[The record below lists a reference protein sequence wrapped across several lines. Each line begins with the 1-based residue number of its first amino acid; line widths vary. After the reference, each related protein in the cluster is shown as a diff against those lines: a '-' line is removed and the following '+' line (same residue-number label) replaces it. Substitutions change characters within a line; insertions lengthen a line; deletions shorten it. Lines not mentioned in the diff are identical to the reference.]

1 MKAKPPLHPRAPR
14 GQREQRGAH
23 RGDLLCPFA
32 QIYQIDNVSGHLAG
46 RGEGKRPLLAALGS
60 LRREQQPHEVSVAL
74 CMGSPP
80 GLGGKLDPEGRV
92 HSAWA
97 LSASFA
103 TLAGFSEQQNPVL
116 MRNTPLGGAG
126 GV

>member
-23 RGDLLCPFA
+23 RGDLPRPFA
-32 QIYQIDNVSGHLAG
+32 RIYQIDNVSGHLAG
-46 RGEGKRPLLAALGS
+46 RGEGEEAPARCSWQLE
-60 LRREQQPHEVSVAL
+60 EQQPHEVSVAL